1 MQCTKCGSD
10 NTQRLEVV
18 HEGGT
23 QSISTT
29 SHSAGVGIGG
39 GFGIGIGGIRTST
52 SGKSQSA
59 LAIKATP
66 PKKKKIFWFIF
77 AVIAGFMLL
86 GAEDTGNNIFGLV
99 LISAGGFAAYTA
111 IKFNSKQWP
120 DLFQYWKESW
130 LCQKCGTIYH
140 QP

>member
-18 HEGGT
+18 YEGGT

-29 SHSAGVGIGG
+29 SHSAGAGIGG
-39 GFGIGIGGIRTST
+39 GFGIGGIRTST

-66 PKKKKIFWFIF
+66 PPKKKIFWFII
-77 AVIAGFMLL
+77 AVIVGFMLL
-86 GAEDTGNNIFGLV
+86 GAEDTGNNILGLV
-99 LISAGGFAAYTA
+99 SISAGGFAAYAA
-111 IKFNSKQWP
+111 IKFNSTQWP